1 MRLLRFN
8 FVVIVIVSI
17 MISTVY
23 LRSNSRRLFYECRS
37 NSVEVNRLKRDLIL
51 KKLEAGSIVNSIV
64 YEQTNQIDK
73 PNK

>member
-1 MRLLRFN
+1 MRLFRFN

-37 NSVEVNRLKRDLIL
+37 SSVKVNRLKRDLIL
-51 KKLEAGSIVNSIV
+51 KELEADSIVNSIV

-73 PNK
+73 PQ